1 MAITASMG
9 LSSGIDYG
17 TLIQQLLDI
26 QRMPINALEANKT
39 ALKKL
44 DTTYGEL
51 SSKVAALKS
60 AADALRESND
70 FNVFSTTTSDSSILT
85 ATAAPTA
92 SEGTYDIVVSQLA
105 KAHKLASNGVATAET
120 IISGGVGTFE
130 FDVAGGTTQVVNL
143 DATTTLQDLSDAIN
157 ALSDGV
163 VTASVVNDGDP
174 TNPYRLILTADDTGD
189 VNDISVSVN
198 GTTLEGNGTPGDS
211 LFALGDATLQAAQD
225 AVFTVDTLAISS
237 ASNSVTGVVTGVTID
252 LFSADV
258 GTTVTL
264 NVKSDADAIT
274 GRVEALIDAYNAI
287 VTYIKDNNRY
297 DVDTKTAEPLFGDS
311 ISRSIRDDI
320 RRVMM
325 QEITG
330 LASSDINRLIHVGVS
345 IGVDGKFS
353 LDTADFKDALS
364 TNFTD
369 VRALFIEDTDNSTEG
384 FASLLYDLAYDI
396 DDFADGRIK
405 GRRDGIADRL
415 DTISDS
421 ILHQE
426 VQLEFYEVRI
436 RNQFNALELLLT
448 GVRQQSSYLQGLV
461 SYR

>member
-26 QRMPINALEANKT
+26 QRMPINALEASKT

-105 KAHKLASNGVATAET
+105 KAEKVIYEGRATAET

-130 FDVAGGTTQVVNL
+130 FNVAGGTTQVVNL
-143 DATTTLQDLSDAIN
+143 DATTTLQELSDAIN

-174 TNPYRLILTADDTGD
+174 TSPYRLILTADDTGA
-189 VNDISVSVN
+189 VNEINITNN
-198 GTTLEGNGTPGDS
+198 GTTFT
-211 LFALGDATLQAAQD
+211 TLTELQQAQD
-225 AVFTVDTLAISS
+225 ATFTVDTLAISS